1 MRFNGQKNFEC
12 SGNMGS
18 ADIDTKSV
26 LDCYDLLD
34 GYNDHYRDDSAGQ
47 FGMAC

>member
-1 MRFNGQKNFEC
+1 MRFNGQKNSEC

-26 LDCYDLLD
+26 FDCYDLLD
-34 GYNDHYRDDSAGQ
+34 VYNDHYRDDPAGR
-47 FGMAC
+47 FGMAR